1 MISLSNMFLFR
12 IISVSLIVLPVFLMG
27 QERVD
32 SVMEI
37 SGVEVRASHLFQ
49 KERAGMKQSGVD
61 SLVFAGKVSMSLSDV
76 LSESTPVFIKSH
88 GRGALA
94 TASFRGTASSH
105 TRVNWNGISISSPMA
120 GMVDFSLIPVYV
132 IDEISLRHGTASI
145 ADGSGGLGGSINI
158 SNRAN
163 WDNTLQAGYTQGLGS
178 YATYDEFLQLGAGS
192 KRLQIRSRLYHN
204 QSANNYSFLNRGI
217 GMVEDGRIVHPTDT
231 NRNAGYKRYGFL
243 QEFYYQPYKRHV
255 VSVKWWSQWA
265 DRSIPQGT
273 SYEGPEYSNLN
284 RQADTDHR
292 LVVDWNRYA
301 ERGKWEVRS
310 GYSHKQLNYT
320 LHNDVAGLGLV
331 PAIYS
336 DSWQNSFFNHAGWSI
351 QVNDRLSLQS
361 GLDINIHQVASRD
374 SVAKTGYERS
384 QSEYSL
390 LATGQYS
397 VWQRLNLNV
406 MVRQEMIQGRISP
419 LLPFAGFD
427 LLLLNDPGLVFKGH
441 VARNYHHPTL
451 NDMYWQP
458 GGNPDLLPEEGISM
472 EAGLQ
477 YQAMLRQT
485 QFEAEVTAYRTDVN
499 NWILWIPSLKGYWQ
513 PNNISR
519 VLSRG
524 LEVST
529 RADSRIGRVGVKAVA
544 TYAYTRSINYGDPLV
559 WGDASYGKQLVYI
572 PVHSG
577 NVFLHLRYK
586 GFYMGWQ
593 HNSYSERFTTSGN
606 DISRRNWL
614 YPYFMNDLSFGTNF
628 QSGRLQLAAELK
640 VYNLFDETYHS
651 ILYRPMPGRHVMVM
665 VKIGMER
672 MKSGG

>member
-1 MISLSNMFLFR
+1 MFLFR
-12 IISVSLIVLPVFLMG
+12 IIFVLLIVLPVFLMG

-32 SVMEI
+32 SVQEI

-49 KERAGMKQSGVD
+49 KESAGMKQSGVD
-61 SLVFAGKVSMSLSDV
+61 SLVFSGKVSMSLSDV
-76 LSESTPVFIKSH
+76 LSKNTPVFIKSH

-94 TASFRGTASSH
+94 TASFRGTAASH
-105 TRVNWNGISISSPMA
+105 ARVNWNGISVNSPMA

-132 IDEISLRHGTASI
+132 IDEISLRHGAASI

-163 WDNTLQAGYTQGLGS
+163 WDNTLQASYTQGLGS
-178 YATYDEFLQLGAGS
+178 YASYDEFLQLGAGN
-192 KRLQIRSRLYHN
+192 KRFQIRSRLYHN

-217 GMVEDGRIVHPTDT
+217 GMVDDGRIVHPTDT

-243 QEFYYQPYKRHV
+243 QELYYQPYKRHV

-265 DRSIPQGT
+265 DRSIPQAT

-284 RQADTDHR
+284 RQTDTDHR

-301 ERGKWEVRS
+301 ERGKWEFRS

-320 LHNDVAGLGLV
+320 LKNDVAGLGVV

-336 DSWQNSFFNHAGWSI
+336 ESWQNSFFNHAGWSH
-351 QVNDRLSLQS
+351 QVNDRFLLQS
-361 GLDINIHQVASRD
+361 GFDLDVHRVASRD
-374 SVAKTGYERS
+374 SVARTGYERS
-384 QSEYSL
+384 QSQYSL
-390 LATGQYS
+390 LVAGQYN

-406 MVRQEMIQGRISP
+406 MVRQEMNQERLSAFMP
-419 LLPFAGFD
+419 YAGFD
-427 LLLLNDPGLVFKGH
+427 LLLLQNPSLVFKGH

-451 NDMYWQP
+451 NDLYWQP
-458 GGNPDLLPEEGISM
+458 GGNPDLLPEEGISV

-477 YQAMLRQT
+477 YQGMLSET
-485 QFEAEVTAYRTDVN
+485 QFEVEVTAYRADVN
-499 NWILWIPSLKGYWQ
+499 NWILWSPSFKGYWE

-524 LEVST
+524 LEVNA
-529 RADSRIGRVGVKAVA
+529 RADAHIGRVGVRAVA
-544 TYAYTRSINYGDPLV
+544 TYAYTRSINDGDPLV

-577 NVFLHLRYK
+577 NVFLHFRYK
-586 GFYMGWQ
+586 GLYLGWQ
-593 HNSYSERFTTSGN
+593 HNSYSERFTTSSN

-614 YPYFMNDLSFGTNF
+614 YPYFMNDLSLGTNV
-628 QSGRLQLAAELK
+628 QSGPLQLAAELK

-651 ILYRPMPGRHVMVM
+651 ILYRPMPGRHVMVT
-665 VKIGMER
+665 VNIGIER
-672 MKSGG
+672 RKLL